1 VLLCIIEAIDIG
13 QLQRTR
19 VLGLPIGFSHA
30 PAAEHRLM
38 RFAALCIT
46 IESALGG
53 ALLVV
58 VTLYLK
64 CFS

>member
-1 VLLCIIEAIDIG
+1 MLLSIIEAIDIG
-13 QLQRTR
+13 QLQRTL
-19 VLGLPIGFSHA
+19 VLGLPIGLSQA

-38 RFAALCIT
+38 RFAALYIT
-46 IESALGG
+46 IESTLGG